1 MPVPGLQPRWLRGLR
16 RPPGG
21 RSGCADPRGRG
32 GGRGGRG
39 GGAGSRPSVPQR
51 SPPTLEGG
59 PLPLLAAAARGP
71 GRGPRPGGHTGQ
83 LCPRRLAPSRLH
95 SHVKNARS
103 GGGCA
108 RGGGPG
114 GAGQSPGRAAK
125 AGGPRG
131 AGGPGAGGGGG
142 GQAATFPGTHAR
154 RGSVRGLLMRSRAV
168 KHSLLPR
175 ARLGQ
180 ETGGAGGGGQPEP
193 QECAEAAAPPRAAA
207 RAGGRSRCWLE
218 LPRQPAGG
226 LRRLNSLPAFR
237 PRSEHRGSLPPRCQA
252 PCGLVAPSVP
262 AFRRTLF
269 APPAPQQ

>member
-1 MPVPGLQPRWLRGLR
+1 MRGAAGAVRAAGARGVQGRVRGGRRRREGRGGPGVPGL
-16 RPPGG
+16 
-21 RSGCADPRGRG
+21 A
-32 GGRGGRG
+32 
-39 GGAGSRPSVPQR
+39 GA
-51 SPPTLEGG
+51 
-59 PLPLLAAAARGP
+59 
-71 GRGPRPGGHTGQ
+71 
-83 LCPRRLAPSRLH
+83 
-95 SHVKNARS
+95 
-103 GGGCA
+103 
-108 RGGGPG
+108 
-114 GAGQSPGRAAK
+114 
-125 AGGPRG
+125 
-131 AGGPGAGGGGG
+131 GG